1 MLINPRWLCHGS
13 ITPHNPENQVSAN
26 GDYHLNHRYPY
37 PIMKYAQLIRLLV
50 NRELTLRYK
59 RSVIGIGWTLLNPV
73 LTSAVLWYVF
83 SFVFASRLPSG
94 QQFAPYL
101 MAGILL
107 NTFFNQGLMQ
117 SADSI
122 ASNGGVLTKIY
133 VPPQIFAISSA
144 LAGLT
149 NFFIGM
155 IPLALVCFISG
166 QALAWSLPLVLVVG
180 VALALLTAG
189 FGLAL
194 SIMFIRFDDTRNI
207 VNVLLMILMYLTPI
221 FYPVSVMNSTMQR
234 IIHWNPLTSYL
245 EIFRWAFSN
254 NASPTLFNW
263 LYMSF
268 WSIFALLLGTFVFR
282 KFWPRTVAML

>member
-1 MLINPRWLCHGS
+1 
-13 ITPHNPENQVSAN
+13 
-26 GDYHLNHRYPY
+26 
-37 PIMKYAQLIRLLV
+37 MKYAQLIRLLV
-50 NRELTLRYK
+50 GRELTLRYK

-83 SFVFASRLPSG
+83 SFIFASRLPSG

-101 MAGILL
+101 VAGILL
-107 NTFFNQGLMQ
+107 YTFFSQGLTQ

-144 LAGLT
+144 LAGLV

-155 IPLALVCFISG
+155 FPLAIVCFISG
-166 QALAWSLPLVLVVG
+166 QPLAWTLPLVLVVG
-180 VALALLTAG
+180 LALALLTAG

-207 VNVLLMILMYLTPI
+207 VNILLMILFYLTPI
-221 FYPVSVMNSTMQR
+221 FYPASAMNSTVQNF
-234 IIHWNPLTSYL
+234 IYWNPLTSYL
-245 EIFRWAFSN
+245 DIFRWAFSN
-254 NASPTLFNW
+254 NGTPTLFNW
-263 LYMSF
+263 IYMSI
-268 WSIFALLLGTFVFR
+268 WSILALLLGTYVF
-282 KFWPRTVAML
+282 KKYWPRTVAML

>member
-1 MLINPRWLCHGS
+1 
-13 ITPHNPENQVSAN
+13 
-26 GDYHLNHRYPY
+26 
-37 PIMKYAQLIRLLV
+37 MKYAQLIRLLV

-73 LTSAVLWYVF
+73 LTSLVLWYVF
-83 SFVFASRLPSG
+83 SFVFASKLPSG

-107 NTFFNQGLMQ
+107 YTFFNQSLMQ
-117 SADSI
+117 SAESI

-144 LAGLT
+144 LAGLA
-149 NFFIGM
+149 NFFIGLF
-155 IPLALVCFISG
+155 PLALVCWISG
-166 QALAWSLPLVLVVG
+166 QSLAFTLPLVVIVG
-180 VALALLTAG
+180 VSLALLTAG
-189 FGLAL
+189 LGLAI

-221 FYPVSVMNSTMQR
+221 FYPISIMNETMQN
-234 IIHWNPLTSYL
+234 IIKWNPLTSYL
-245 EIFRWAFSN
+245 DIFRWAFSN

-263 LYMSF
+263 VYMGM
-268 WSIFALLLGTFVFR
+268 WSTAGILLGTYVF
-282 KFWPRTVAML
+282 KKYWPRTVAML

>member
-1 MLINPRWLCHGS
+1 
-13 ITPHNPENQVSAN
+13 
-26 GDYHLNHRYPY
+26 
-37 PIMKYAQLIRLLV
+37 MKYAQLIRLLV

-59 RSVIGIGWTLLNPV
+59 RSVIGVGWTLLNPV

-144 LAGLT
+144 LAGLA
-149 NFFIGM
+149 NFFIGLL
-155 IPLALVCFISG
+155 PLALVCWVSG
-166 QALAWSLPLVLVVG
+166 QSLALTLPLVIVVG
-180 VALALLTAG
+180 IALALLTAG
-189 FGLAL
+189 LGLAI
-194 SIMFIRFDDTRNI
+194 SIMFIRFDDTKNI
-207 VNVLLMILMYLTPI
+207 VGVTLLILTYLTPV
-221 FYPVSVMNSTMQR
+221 FYPISVLSDRMQN
-234 IIHWNPLTSYL
+234 IVKLNPLTSYL
-245 EIFRWAFSN
+245 DCFRWAFSN
-254 NASPTLFNW
+254 NATATINDW
-263 LYMSF
+263 LYMGATG
-268 WSIFALLLGTFVFR
+268 IFAILFGTYMFR